1 MSKKQSLRV
10 QISFKEKVDELE
22 IYNWIEENSKIIGVS
37 AFIKSVLKEAMERE
51 KINTPKSKGDKGAKT
66 NKTDP

>member
-51 KINTPKSKGDKGAKT
+51 KIT
-66 NKTDP
+66 NEGV